1 MTVRNRTL
9 RDHPPIVIEEFNGLW
24 DRGGEEAV
32 PIDHFDEAIN
42 IQYIES
48 GFKTR
53 DGLDT
58 LIPGVSSLVRIYNYK
73 LQNAESL
80 LVLDN
85 TGSIY
90 HILLDGTETVFGP
103 ILTVSGMQD
112 FGFIAIAGRA
122 FITPFEIYLDT
133 DGVNRAR
140 GLENEFLYVYL
151 GVGVAARKAAGVSPT
166 GSAITVAE
174 GAGAGFYEL
183 GFHLFAVVFETD
195 TGYLTAPGPV
205 IFTGFTV
212 TDVTKELDL
221 SGIPTGGSAVVKRHI
236 VATKAI
242 INYNGDQDGFQFFF
256 VPNGVIEDNSTTIIN
271 ISAYDIDLLTDA
283 SHLIDNFAEIPAG
296 VVLTKY
302 NARLVMAAEFD
313 NVSLARLSHP
323 GEPEA
328 INQVDGFII
337 VPLDGRN
344 ITSAQEY
351 RDVLYLFKQVRTYAS
366 IDNGD
371 APVTWAGPIPID
383 QGKGAP
389 VHGIAEVLDSGGVN
403 IDMILVS
410 DFSGIYVFN
419 GNYANPELSWKI
431 QDLWIGLDRNLF
443 HRIQVMIDTIGQ
455 LVYFTLPDR
464 TMLRADYSRGMDAKN
479 IRWVK
484 WNFDVEVSTIALIE
498 TNTLVIGSEQASS

>member
-1 MTVRNRTL
+1 MGIRGRTL
-9 RDHPPIVIEEFNGLW
+9 RDHPPVVIEEFNGLW

-32 PIDHFDEAIN
+32 PLDHFDQADN

-48 GFKTR
+48 GFETR
-53 DGLDT
+53 DGVDT
-58 LIPGVSSLVRIYNYK
+58 LIPGISNIVRIYNYK

-80 LVLDN
+80 IVLNN

-90 HILLDGTETVFGP
+90 HVLLDETDTVFGP
-103 ILTVSGMQD
+103 ILTIAGMQD
-112 FGFIAIAGRA
+112 FGFVAIAGRA

-133 DGVNRAR
+133 DGVNRTR

-151 GVGVAARKAAGVSPT
+151 GAGADARKAAGNPIT

-174 GAGAGFYEL
+174 GSAGFYEL
-183 GFHLFAVVFETD
+183 GFHLFAVVSETD
-195 TGYLTAPGPV
+195 TGYLAPPGPA

-212 TDVTKELDL
+212 TDETKELDL
-221 SGIPTGGSAVVKRHI
+221 SGVLVSSDAAVTKRHI

-242 INYNGDQDGFQFFF
+242 INYDGDQDGFQFFF
-256 VPNGVIEDNSTTIIN
+256 VPNGNIDDNTTTTIS

-283 SHLIDNFAEIPAG
+283 SHLIDNFTSIAAG

-302 NARLVMAAEFD
+302 NARLVITTEFA

-328 INQVDGFII
+328 INQVNGFII

-344 ITSAQEY
+344 ITNVQEY

-366 IDNGD
+366 VDNGD
-371 APVTWAGPIPID
+371 APATWSGPIPID
-383 QGKGAP
+383 QGRGAP

-403 IDMILVS
+403 LDMMLIA
-410 DFSGIYVFN
+410 DFSGVYAFN
-419 GNYANPELSWKI
+419 GTYSNPELSWKI
-431 QDLWIGLDRNLF
+431 QDLWLGLDRDLF
-443 HRIQVMIDTIGQ
+443 HRIQIMIDTIKQ
-455 LVYFTLPDR
+455 LLYFTLPDR
-464 TMLRADYSRGMDAKN
+464 TILRADYSRGLDPKN
-479 IRWVK
+479 IRWAK
-484 WNFDVEVSTIALIE
+484 WSFDIDASTIALIE
-498 TNTLVIGSEQASS
+498 TNTLVIGSEK

>member
-1 MTVRNRTL
+1 MPIRSGTL

-32 PIDHFDEAIN
+32 PLDHFDQADN

-58 LIPGVSSLVRIYNYK
+58 LVPGVSNIVRIYNYK

-80 LVLDN
+80 LVLD
-85 TGSIY
+85 TYGDLY
-90 HILLDGTETVFGP
+90 HVLLDGSQTVHGP
-103 ILTVSGMQD
+103 ILSIPAMDD
-112 FGFIAIAGRA
+112 FGFVAIAGRA
-122 FITPFEIYLDT
+122 FISPFEIYLDT
-133 DGVNRAR
+133 DGFNKAR

-151 GVGVAARKAAGVSPT
+151 GAGANARKAAGAVPT
-166 GSAITVAE
+166 GSAIGVAE
-174 GAGAGFYEL
+174 GSAGFYEL
-183 GFHLFAVVFETD
+183 GFHLFAIVYETD
-195 TGYLTAPGPV
+195 TGYLTAPGPES
-205 IFTGFTV
+205 FTGFTI
-212 TDVTKELDL
+212 TDETKELDL
-221 SGIPTGGSAVVKRHI
+221 TGILTGDSTVAKRHI
-236 VATKAI
+236 IATKTI
-242 INYNGDQDGFQFFF
+242 IDYDGDQDGHQFFF
-256 VPNGVIEDNSTTIIN
+256 VPNGNIDNNTGSTIS

-283 SHLIDNFAEIPAG
+283 SHLIDNFSEIPAG

-344 ITSAQEY
+344 ITNAQEY

-366 IDNGD
+366 VDNGD
-371 APVTWAGPIPID
+371 APATWSGPIPVD

-389 VHGIAEVLDSGGVN
+389 IHGIAEVLDSGGVN
-403 IDMILVS
+403 LDMILVA
-410 DFSGIYVFN
+410 DFSGVYAFN
-419 GNYANPELSWKI
+419 GAYGSPELSWKI
-431 QDLWIGLDRNLF
+431 QDLWLRLDRNLF
-443 HRIQVMIDTIGQ
+443 HRIQIMIDTISQ

-464 TMLRADYSRGMDAKN
+464 TVLRMDYSRGLDAKN
-479 IRWVK
+479 ARWAK
-484 WNFDVEVSTIALIE
+484 WSFGIEVSSIALIE
-498 TNTLVIGSEQASS
+498 TNTLAIGSETTI